1 MQAPPDSLD
10 ASVPEPTDPSPAPRP
25 RRRHSARFKA
35 ELVRLAADP
44 DRSVASVAR
53 EHHVN
58 ANQLFRWIAD
68 ARRGARRGAPP
79 EPGSGTTMVPV
90 AVASLPAGS
99 RAPTPPPSATA
110 PPTSPAAATLE
121 VEVPGAT
128 LRFGP
133 GWTPGPV
140 AALLE
145 LLRS

>member
-1 MQAPPDSLD
+1 M
-10 ASVPEPTDPSPAPRP
+10 
-25 RRRHSARFKA
+25 
-35 ELVRLAADP
+35 RLAADP
-44 DRSVASVAR
+44 HRSVASVAR

-68 ARRGARRGAPP
+68 ARRAARRGAPP
-79 EPGSGTTMVPV
+79 GSGAGATMVPV

-99 RAPTPPPSATA
+99 CAPTPPPSSASASA
-110 PPTSPAAATLE
+110 PPAAASLE
-121 VEVPGAT
+121 VDVRGAT

-133 GWTPGPV
+133 DWTPGPV